1 MAASAESKSPAKY
14 SNPKKVQLKFKLHE
28 TVIIKYSYNIIK
40 CILKLVAYQP
50 IGSNYPN
57 GAIKGKILCLS
68 ILALGGS

>member
-1 MAASAESKSPAKY
+1 M
-14 SNPKKVQLKFKLHE
+14 
-28 TVIIKYSYNIIK
+28 
-40 CILKLVAYQP
+40 KLVAYQP